1 MKLYFHN
8 MSFTSSRWSDV
19 WIAAG
24 SAAVTNL
31 GSFLVMTTLLLTL
44 QDEGHSGPAISALII
59 AESLPVVL
67 LAALTGRLADRVDSR
82 LLLLVAGTV
91 QVAGCLALSTAG
103 GLAPR
108 IALLTLVF
116 CGTAIAQP
124 VRQALMMTMVTRED
138 LPKASGILQTSAAIG
153 AIAGP
158 ALAGFA
164 QDGLGPS
171 TTLRLAAGAFGATIV
186 AGLLFRTRRGG
197 SARTAEPTASEGPV
211 RMDGLMRVVTIGFA
225 VVVSAVAAAN
235 VVEVFL
241 VKDTLGASSSAYGMI
256 TSMWTVGMI
265 AGSWITARLIK
276 RAADDS
282 AIVIGAFASL
292 AATCLVVIAG
302 SQAPAIA
309 WIIPLWLAGGIL
321 NGAEN
326 VQVFTIF
333 GRRAP
338 AHARGRLSA
347 RLNAAVQGAALLGYA
362 GGGVLLQWWSPRTVL
377 AVAGAGGVL
386 AVVGVSPWIRS
397 AIRRARAAQQPASEL
412 DPVLEPA
419 A

>member
-1 MKLYFHN
+1 

-24 SAAVTNL
+24 TAAVTNL

-59 AESLPVVL
+59 AESLPVVV
-67 LAALTGRLADRVDSR
+67 LAALTGRLADRFDSR

-91 QVAGCLALSTAG
+91 QVGGCLALSTAS

-108 IALLTLVF
+108 IELLTLVF

-124 VRQALMMTMVTRED
+124 VRQALMMTMVTRDD
-138 LPKASGILQTSAAIG
+138 LPKASGILQTASSIG
-153 AIAGP
+153 AIVGP

-164 QDGLGPS
+164 QDGLGPQ

-197 SARTAEPTASEGPV
+197 SAVTAEAAAIKGPV
-211 RMDGLMRVVTIGFA
+211 RMDGLMRIVTIGFA
-225 VVVSAVAAAN
+225 VVVGAVAAAN
-235 VVEVFL
+235 VIEVFL
-241 VKDTLGASSSAYGMI
+241 VKDTLGASSSAYGVI

-265 AGSWITARLIK
+265 AGSWITARLIR

-292 AATCLVVIAG
+292 AVTCLIIVAG

-309 WIIPLWLAGGIL
+309 WIIPLWLLGGAL

-326 VQVFTIF
+326 VQVFTVF
-333 GRRAP
+333 GRRTP

-362 GGGVLLQWWSPRTVL
+362 GGGLLLQWWSPRTVL
-377 AVAGAGGVL
+377 AIAGAGGVL
-386 AVVGVSPWIRS
+386 AVIGVSPWIRS
-397 AIRRARAAQQPASEL
+397 AILRTRAAQQSAPDAN
-412 DPVLEPA
+412 PVLEPVA
-419 A
+419 

>member
-1 MKLYFHN
+1 

-19 WIAAG
+19 WIAAT
-24 SAAVTNL
+24 STAITNL

-44 QDEGHSGPAISALII
+44 QEEGHSGPAISALII

-82 LLLLVAGTV
+82 LLLLVAGSV
-91 QVAGCLALSTAG
+91 QVAACLALSTAG

-108 IALLTLVF
+108 IALLALVF

-124 VRQALMMTMVTRED
+124 VRQALLMTMVTRDD
-138 LPKASGILQTSAAIG
+138 LPKASGITQTAASIG

-164 QDGLGPS
+164 QDGLGTQ
-171 TTLRLAAGAFGATIV
+171 TTLRVAAGAFGATIV

-197 SARTAEPTASEGPV
+197 HARTAEAAATAGPV
-211 RMDGLMRVVTIGFA
+211 RMDGLLRVVTIGFA
-225 VVVSAVAAAN
+225 VVVGAVAAAN

-241 VKDTLGASSSAYGMI
+241 VKDTLGASSSAYGVI

-265 AGSWITARLIK
+265 AGTWLTARLIK
-276 RAADDS
+276 RAGDTG
-282 AIVIGAFASL
+282 IVVGAFTSL
-292 AATCLVVIAG
+292 AATCLVVVAG
-302 SQAPAIA
+302 SQAPAVA
-309 WIIPLWLAGGIL
+309 WIVPLWLLGGAL

-326 VQVFTIF
+326 VQVFTVF
-333 GRRAP
+333 GHRAP

-362 GGGVLLQWWSPRTVL
+362 GGGVLLQWWSPRAVL
-377 AVAGAGGVL
+377 AGAGIGGVL
-386 AVVGVSPWIRS
+386 AVIAVAPWIRS
-397 AIRRARAAQQPASEL
+397 AIQRSRAEDATPA
-412 DPVLEPA
+412 PVLDLA